1 MATNKKTARFV
12 PIGTGTYAAL
22 QLDED
27 IYTSAVCTALGILTT
42 APAGT
47 SLTLKL
53 SIKALKKTGQ
63 GAIGRATVRRGTGDA
78 EKTRQIKLVCDRDK
92 TGTAAANLK
101 DKTVQLGDA
110 GDTWTISNI
119 NFG

>member
-1 MATNKKTARFV
+1 MATNKKSARFC
-12 PIGTGTYAAL
+12 PMGTGVYAAL

-27 IYTSAVCTALGILTT
+27 IYTPAVCTALGLLTT

-47 SLTLKL
+47 SVTLKL
-53 SIKALKKTGQ
+53 SKKAVRKTGQ
-63 GAIGRATVRRGTGDA
+63 AAIGKATVRRGTGDA
-78 EKTRQIKLVCDRDK
+78 EKTRQIELVCDKEK

>member
-1 MATNKKTARFV
+1 MATNKKSARFV
-12 PIGTGTYAAL
+12 SIGPGVFAGL

-27 IYTSAVCTALGILTT
+27 IYTPVVCTALGILTT
-42 APAGT
+42 APTGT
-47 SLTLKL
+47 STTVRL
-53 SIKALKKTGQ
+53 SIKSLRKTGQ

-78 EKTRQIKLVCDRDK
+78 EKTRQIRLVCDREK

-101 DKTVQLGDA
+101 GKTVQLGDA

>member
-1 MATNKKTARFV
+1 MATNKKSPRFV
-12 PIGTGTYAAL
+12 PIGAGVFAAL
-22 QLDED
+22 QLDAD
-27 IYTSAVCTALGILTT
+27 IYTAAVCTALGLLIT
-42 APAGT
+42 APVGT
-47 SLTLKL
+47 AITIKL
-53 SIKALKKTGQ
+53 SKRALRKTGQ

-78 EKTRQIKLVCDRDK
+78 EKSRQIELVCDKDK
-92 TGTAAANLK
+92 TGTAGANLK